1 MKTTKFV
8 VNTNMNVKNVPDYE
22 AKGKGNGMEGLRRGD
37 WKVGQYLKCK

>member
-22 AKGKGNGMEGLRRGD
+22 AKGKGNGMEGLRRGLES
-37 WKVGQYLKCK
+37 GTIFEM